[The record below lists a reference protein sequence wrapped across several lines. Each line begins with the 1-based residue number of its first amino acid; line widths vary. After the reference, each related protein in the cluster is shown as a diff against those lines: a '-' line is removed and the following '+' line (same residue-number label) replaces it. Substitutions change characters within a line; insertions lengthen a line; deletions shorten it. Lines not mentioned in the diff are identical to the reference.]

1 MENVPKSHFELCVAG
16 GCPALEHAQHLS
28 ITTLFGHISAR
39 SSIPKTKESC
49 GGYATHFCRAK
60 GFDFFRNLELFA
72 ATTQMLQRLRKP
84 VARHGKLTGF
94 CEWLVAVWPG
104 EPIPCC

>member
-1 MENVPKSHFELCVAG
+1 MEKACRSHSELYVAKENTG
-16 GCPALEHAQHLS
+16 GSQRLR

-39 SSIPKTKESC
+39 SSIPKKRKMWRLCKSLFPC
-49 GGYATHFCRAK
+49 K
-60 GFDFFRNLELFA
+60 GFRFFSGTWKCLLQ
-72 ATTQMLQRLRKP
+72 TTQMLQRLRKP

-94 CEWLVAVWPG
+94 CEWLVGVWPG

>member
-1 MENVPKSHFELCVAG
+1 MENVPKSHFELCVA
-16 GCPALEHAQHLS
+16 LEHHNSLRSYLREIIYSEQKKQKAVEIMQLTFAVQRVS
-28 ITTLFGHISAR
+28 I
-39 SSIPKTKESC
+39 
-49 GGYATHFCRAK
+49 
-60 GFDFFRNLELFA
+60 FFRNLELFA